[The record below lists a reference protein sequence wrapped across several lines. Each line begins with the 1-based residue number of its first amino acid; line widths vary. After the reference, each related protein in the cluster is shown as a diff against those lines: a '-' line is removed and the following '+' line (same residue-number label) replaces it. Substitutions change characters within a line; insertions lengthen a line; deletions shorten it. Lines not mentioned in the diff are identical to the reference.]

1 MIVQQMCGSFLKFKS
16 DCYRK
21 DNYFCHCYHYF
32 CYFGQINNSAKFSF
46 PGIGTRL
53 EEKLGKIEKVKG
65 YILIRESSSLT
76 SLNFLKNLKEISPR
90 QGFVF
95 GGPFEPKLY
104 NDRYAYERLLSLL
117 Y

>member
-1 MIVQQMCGSFLKFKS
+1 MCGAYLKFKS
-16 DCYRK
+16 DCYHK
-21 DNYFCHCYHYF
+21 DNYFSHCYHYF
-32 CYFGQINNSAKFSF
+32 CYFGQITNSAKFSF

-53 EEKLGKIEKVKG
+53 DEKLGKIEKVMG

-90 QGFVF
+90 QNIFVK
-95 GGPFEPKLY
+95 GQFEVY

-117 Y
+117 